1 MIVYRHAD
9 PRFPFLWET
18 REQPPGRWHAE
29 GEGPANAF
37 ADTPEG
43 AWAELLRHE
52 EIVDPADVRE
62 IRRSLWAVELPEA
75 PGARSRLPLATQRG
89 GPESYPACR
98 REAARLRARGE
109 PGLVAR
115 SAALVPG
122 GAHGW
127 RVDGGLR
134 PGPRRDG
141 RVIVLFGARP
151 DLVGWRAV
159 LEGRPAEELVGR
171 VRPLA
176 GLSSAGPRTPGG
188 RRARRGPRG

>member
-1 MIVYRHAD
+1 MIVFRHTD

-18 REQPPGRWHAE
+18 AGQPAGRWSAE
-29 GEGPANAF
+29 GEGPVNTF

-52 EIVDPADVRE
+52 EITDPADVAE
-62 IRRSLWAVELPEA
+62 IRRSLWAVEVGDL
-75 PGARSRLPLATQRG
+75 PGARPRLPRGSMTG
-89 GPESYPACR
+89 GPRSYPACR
-98 REAARLRARGE
+98 REAARLRERGAE
-109 PGLVAR
+109 GFTAP

-127 RVDGGLR
+127 RVTGGLR

-141 RVIVLFGARP
+141 RVLVLFGVRP
-151 DLVGWRAV
+151 DLVGWEAV
-159 LEGRPAEELVGR
+159 HQGRPSEKLVTR

-176 GLSSAGPRTPGG
+176 R
-188 RRARRGPRG
+188 RRAQ